1 VGFDG
6 GRSTSSTSGGKT
18 ETTYSNSLFYSD
30 ELATNKFKN
39 YAIDQTKRSIIIE
52 GIETDSSGTI
62 TKMTIYSKAM
72 DGQANMSESEKAK
85 FRLTITK

>member
-1 VGFDG
+1 MGFNG
-6 GRSTSSTSGGKT
+6 GGSASRDVDGKT
-18 ETTYSNSLFYSD
+18 ETTYTNSLFYSD